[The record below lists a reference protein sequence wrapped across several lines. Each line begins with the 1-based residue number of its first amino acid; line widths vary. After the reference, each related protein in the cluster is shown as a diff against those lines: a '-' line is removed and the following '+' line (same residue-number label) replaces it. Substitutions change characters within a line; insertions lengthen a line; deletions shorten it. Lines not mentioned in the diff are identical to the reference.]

1 MRGAQLGSATDEI
14 AGRLFGCDAYE
25 DAYVENPMI
34 KAELNSFVNTVL
46 AYIWNQTR
54 KSVKSQH
61 RRLQIGKEEVK
72 QEFER
77 M

>member
-46 AYIWNQTR
+46 AHIWHQTE
-54 KSVKSQH
+54 KLVKSQYN
-61 RRLQIGKEEVK
+61 RLQKGKKEV
-72 QEFER
+72 E
-77 M
+77 